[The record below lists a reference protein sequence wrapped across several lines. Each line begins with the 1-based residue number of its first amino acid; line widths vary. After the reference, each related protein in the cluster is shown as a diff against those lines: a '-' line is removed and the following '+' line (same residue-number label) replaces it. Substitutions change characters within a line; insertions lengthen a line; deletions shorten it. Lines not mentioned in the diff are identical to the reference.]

1 MEVKNVT
8 TKKYV
13 ITDGNFTN
21 EYEIVYSTDHKN
33 GIITSTPLLYLIKE
47 DNRRGFLLSSTKV
60 DELYNQFM
68 EQVDKLKEKLEILED
83 MQFNQIVEY
92 KELEILRYD

>member
-1 MEVKNVT
+1 MT

-21 EYEIVYSTDHKN
+21 EYEIYLNADQEN
-33 GIITSTPLLYLIKE
+33 GIITLTPQLYLLQE

-60 DELYNQFM
+60 DELYNMFI
-68 EQVDKLKEKLEILED
+68 EQIDELRGKIEILED
-83 MQFNQIVEY
+83 MQFKQIVEY

>member
-1 MEVKNVT
+1 MT

-13 ITDGNFTN
+13 ITDGTFTN
-21 EYEIVYSTDHKN
+21 EYEIYWNADQEN
-33 GIITSTPLLYLIKE
+33 GIITLTPQLYIIKE

-60 DELYNQFM
+60 DELYNIFIGQI
-68 EQVDKLKEKLEILED
+68 EELREKLEILED

>member
-1 MEVKNVT
+1 MT

-13 ITDGNFTN
+13 ITDGTFTE
-21 EYEIVYSTDHKN
+21 EYGIVWSTDQEN
-33 GIITSTPLLYLIKE
+33 GIISLTPQLYIIKE
-47 DNRRGFLLSSTKV
+47 DNRRGFLLNSTKV
-60 DELYNQFM
+60 DELYNIFIGQID
-68 EQVDKLKEKLEILED
+68 ELRGKLEILED

>member
-1 MEVKNVT
+1 MT

-13 ITDGNFTN
+13 ITDGTFTN
-21 EYEIVYSTDHKN
+21 EYEIYWNADQEN
-33 GIITSTPLLYLIKE
+33 GIITLTPQLYIIKE

-60 DELYNQFM
+60 DELYNIFIGQI
-68 EQVDKLKEKLEILED
+68 EELREKLEILED

-92 KELEILRYD
+92 KELEILRYN